1 MPAASDKE
9 AIQSTRRRHFVK
21 KPPAIHKK
29 PAAPAIHKKPAA
41 SHKKPSA
48 IDNAIKYASKPSTK
62 RKKKAQLEKD
72 AKKRK
77 NVTVRARLA
86 AKKGVAYTPRA
97 AEFRQVAVQARAAHL
112 LAKVIYV
119 LMEGPIN
126 FSIFLFGVSFVCIG
140 LYWFVLGSHG
150 RGSLGSPRDPMGGE
164 PLGGQRIP
172 WEGTLGSPR
181 DPWEGTQGAQGIHGT
196 GPSGAQGIPWEG
208 TLGSPRDPD
217 RRGPSGA
224 HGIPWEG
231 TQGSPLDPKGA
242 HWIPIKT
249 STTQS

>member
-1 MPAASDKE
+1 MLAASNKEAVPSTRMSPNKVYTKTMVSGKALFTPCGELVAEKVDKADSLGAIHKKPAASDKE
-9 AIQSTRRRHFVK
+9 AIQSTRRSHPPSTRSSFVK

-29 PAAPAIHKKPAA
+29 PAASAIHKKPAA

-97 AEFRQVAVQARAAHL
+97 AEFRQVAVQARAAQM
-112 LAKVIYV
+112 LAKVIYI

-126 FSIFLFGVSFVCIG
+126 FSIFLFGVSFG
-140 LYWFVLGSHG
+140 LYWFVLSVILVYISFCRFILVYIG
-150 RGSLGSPRDPMGGE
+150 
-164 PLGGQRIP
+164 
-172 WEGTLGSPR
+172 
-181 DPWEGTQGAQGIHGT
+181 
-196 GPSGAQGIPWEG
+196 
-208 TLGSPRDPD
+208 
-217 RRGPSGA
+217 
-224 HGIPWEG
+224 
-231 TQGSPLDPKGA
+231 
-242 HWIPIKT
+242 
-249 STTQS
+249 